1 MIMKRFLHAFDIAI
15 ILDHIF
21 VNVKIKLKPISV
33 KNYKDESRSEIEQK
47 HIQMQ
52 YNIKRYYMIIM

>member
-33 KNYKDESRSEIEQK
+33 KSHKDESRSEIEQK

-52 YNIKRYYMIIM
+52 YNIKQYYMIIM